1 MPLPVSQLMGAMGS
15 MKKAGVPPALGKI
28 GGALGGQVGA
38 MGKTYGAQLAG
49 AAKAGLN
56 QRVAHMA
63 SGLTAKIAGAP
74 PTPTPTGVQNAK
86 PPTMPCHCPM

>member
-1 MPLPVSQLMGAMGS
+1 MGAVGS
-15 MKKAGVPPALGKI
+15 MKKAGMPPALGKL
-28 GGALGGQVGA
+28 GGALGSPLGVQLKGMAAGYGQ
-38 MGKTYGAQLAG
+38 QLAG

-74 PTPTPTGVQNAK
+74 PTPTPVGIQNAK

>member
-1 MPLPVSQLMGAMGS
+1 MGAVGTF
-15 MKKAGVPPALGKI
+15 KKGGVPPALGKF
-28 GGALGGQVGA
+28 GGQLKAAGVNTALKGYAGQFGA
-38 MGKTYGAQLAG
+38 

-74 PTPTPTGVQNAK
+74 PTPTPVGVQNAK